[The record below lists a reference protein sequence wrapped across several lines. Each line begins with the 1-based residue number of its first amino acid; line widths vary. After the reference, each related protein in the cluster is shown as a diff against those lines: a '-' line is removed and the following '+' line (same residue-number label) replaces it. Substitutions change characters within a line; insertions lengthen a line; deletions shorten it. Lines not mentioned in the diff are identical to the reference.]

1 MISEPKLETERKP
14 ATRRCGADGWTSRY
28 RPGGEKELRAV
39 KEEKASRYGWSGEGR
54 EGWSG

>member
-1 MISEPKLETERKP
+1 MDQQVQTW
-14 ATRRCGADGWTSRY
+14 G
-28 RPGGEKELRAV
+28 GGEKELRVV